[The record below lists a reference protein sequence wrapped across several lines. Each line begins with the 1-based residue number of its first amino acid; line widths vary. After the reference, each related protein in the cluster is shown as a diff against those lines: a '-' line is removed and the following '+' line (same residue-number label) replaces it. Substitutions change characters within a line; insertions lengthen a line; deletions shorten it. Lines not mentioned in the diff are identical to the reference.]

1 MVGVLCIPVGIV
13 TGVIGVLRYRK
24 MHKAISRM
32 RRRSIVNR
40 NVLQG
45 EVGCL

>member
-32 RRRSIVNR
+32 QRSSIANR
-40 NVLQG
+40 SVLRG
-45 EVGCL
+45 EGGCL